1 MDSITFE
8 VGDITIQLVA
18 GTVMLWSGTI
28 DKPADIEMPLEKL
41 RQALSTAGMLIAPGR
56 VG

>member
-41 RQALSTAGMLIAPGR
+41 RQALSTAGMLAKSGQ
-56 VG
+56 VD